1 MISAFRGASALALAG
16 VFAIQIGFCHSLA
29 MAIVLQLQ
37 GVLKSFGPRRLFDAA
52 TVSLAEGQRVGLVG
66 ANGVGKTTLLKMVLG
81 QEEIDEGTV
90 MFHPSARLGYLEQH
104 EHIDGTERLIDYLL
118 RVSGREAWQ
127 CAKVAS
133 SFDLTPAD
141 LEKPFDAF
149 SGGYQMRVRLTA
161 VLVQEPNLLLLD
173 EPTNYL
179 DLQTVL
185 LLEKVLQSYRGAL
198 LLVSHDREF
207 LKNVCTHTLELSHGK
222 LTLFPGHVEAYLA
235 QKEHQLKER
244 LRYNQKME
252 EQRAHIQRFV
262 DRFRANSTKAT
273 QVQSRLK
280 LLAKLDTIEIAHSLR
295 TVRIHIEAPPHKK
308 GTALTIEQLSVGY
321 TADKPVLREVVCSIE
336 RGDHVAILGENGQ
349 GKTTLL
355 KTIAGELMPLGG
367 SFKWGYKL
375 RVGYYAQHVPK
386 MLPKYGTAGS
396 YLTSVAGSVLPE
408 ELLRMAGN
416 FLFTKD
422 DLEKPM
428 SVLSGGE
435 RARLCLAALCLGKYD
450 VLILDE
456 PTNHLDFD
464 TVEALG
470 EALQEFPGTVIFVS
484 HSRTFV
490 SQIATT
496 ILDIRHGKVHR
507 YPYPYEIYVHE
518 LKTREP
524 FVPPKELAEEMP
536 VDGDVPY
543 VRCKTDVYHDIQ
555 KEKRALERLEKEMG
569 SLMKERERIF
579 QTFATDPLKRDVGL
593 AKRLKEI
600 ELRSQ
605 EQEQAWFLAHDRLEA
620 FEREMKTAKD
630 EHG

>member
-1 MISAFRGASALALAG
+1 
-16 VFAIQIGFCHSLA
+16 

-37 GVLKSFGPRRLFDAA
+37 GVSKSFGPRRLFDAA

-81 QEEIDEGTV
+81 QEEVDDGTI
-90 MFHPSARLGYLEQH
+90 MFHPTARLGYLEQH
-104 EHIDGTERLIDYLL
+104 EHIDGAERLIDYLI
-118 RVSGREAWQ
+118 RVSGREAWE

-185 LLEKVLQSYRGAL
+185 LLETVLQSYRGAL

-222 LTLFPGHVEAYLA
+222 LTLYPGHVEAYLA
-235 QKEHQLKER
+235 QKEHQLKEQ
-244 LRYNQKME
+244 LRYNQKVE

-262 DRFRANSTKAT
+262 DRFRASATKAT

-308 GTALTIEQLSVGY
+308 GTALTIEHLHVGY
-321 TADKPVLREVVCSIE
+321 SPEKPVLREVTFSIE

-355 KTIAGELMPLGG
+355 KTIAGELAPLEGM
-367 SFKWGYKL
+367 FKWGYKL

-396 YLTSVAGSVLPE
+396 YLSSVAGGVLPE

-422 DLEKPM
+422 DLEKPI

-490 SQIATT
+490 AQIATT
-496 ILDIRHGKVHR
+496 ILDIRADKVRR

-518 LKTREP
+518 LKTHET
-524 FVPPKELAEEMP
+524 FVPPKELADELLVE
-536 VDGDVPY
+536 GEVPY
-543 VRCKTDVYHDIQ
+543 VRCKTDVYQDMQ
-555 KEKRALERLEKEMG
+555 KEKRVLERLEKEMA

-579 QTFATDPLKRDVGL
+579 QAFATDPLKRDVGL

-600 ELRSQ
+600 ETLSL
-605 EQEQAWFLAHDRLEA
+605 EQEQSWFAAHDRLETL
-620 FEREMKTAKD
+620 EREMKTAKD

>member
-1 MISAFRGASALALAG
+1 
-16 VFAIQIGFCHSLA
+16 

-37 GVLKSFGPRRLFDAA
+37 GVSKSFGPRRLFDAA
-52 TVSLAEGQRVGLVG
+52 TVSLTEGQRVGLIG

-81 QEEIDEGTV
+81 QEEMDDGTI
-90 MFHPSARLGYLEQH
+90 MLHPVARLGYLEQH
-104 EHIDGTERLIDYLL
+104 EHIDGAERLIDYLM
-118 RVSGREAWQ
+118 RVSGREAWE
-127 CAKVAS
+127 CAKIAS
-133 SFDLTPAD
+133 SFDLTPTD

-222 LTLFPGHVEAYLA
+222 LTLYQGHVEAYLA
-235 QKEHQLKER
+235 QKEHQLKEQ
-244 LRYNQKME
+244 LRYNQKVE

-262 DRFRANSTKAT
+262 DRFRASASKAT

-280 LLAKLDTIEIAHSLR
+280 LLTRLDAIEIAHSLR
-295 TVRIHIEAPPHKK
+295 TVRIHIEAPPYKK
-308 GTALTIEQLSVGY
+308 GTALTLERLNVGY
-321 TADKPVLREVVCSIE
+321 SAEKPVLCDITLSIE
-336 RGDHVAILGENGQ
+336 RGDHVAILGANGQ

-355 KTIAGELMPLGG
+355 KTIAGELVPLEG

-386 MLPKYGTAGS
+386 MLPQYGTAGS
-396 YLTSVAGSVLPE
+396 YLASVAGAVLPE

-422 DLEKPM
+422 DLEKPI

-464 TVEALG
+464 TVEGLG
-470 EALQEFPGTVIFVS
+470 EALQEFSGTVIFVS

-490 SQIATT
+490 AQIATT
-496 ILDIRHGKVHR
+496 IVDIRDGKVRR

-518 LKTREP
+518 LKTHET
-524 FVPPKELAEEMP
+524 FVPPKELADELLVE
-536 VDGDVPY
+536 GEVPY
-543 VRCKTDVYHDIQ
+543 VRCKTDVYHDMQ
-555 KEKRALERLEKEMG
+555 KEKRVLERLEKEMAE
-569 SLMKERERIF
+569 LLKERNKIL
-579 QTFATDPLKRDVGL
+579 QTFATDPLNGDVRL

-600 ELRSQ
+600 DALSL
-605 EQEQAWFLAHDRLEA
+605 EQEQRWFSAHDVLEA
-620 FEREMKTAKD
+620 LEREMKTAKE